1 MTHLDIQHNPIKC
14 RYGIT
19 RTDEGEET
27 IDTLSKLTNLSFL
40 SFSSCGIRGDDI
52 ENITKLT
59 NLITLDVSLNFFMN
73 NTALIKLLDMRSLVG
88 ISCYNFMYVCV
99 NIGAEEREKLK
110 SLIFFRPT
118 DDHMIA
124 DDDELETR
132 GPYTDASTSFDHE
145 KFLCRFFL
153 ERVFTI

>member
-1 MTHLDIQHNPIKC
+1 MGSLVRMKVKRPSTHYP
-14 RYGIT
+14 
-19 RTDEGEET
+19 
-27 IDTLSKLTNLSFL
+27 SLTNLSFL

-110 SLIFFRPT
+110 SLIFFHPT

-124 DDDELETR
+124 DDDELEIR
-132 GPYTDASTSFDHE
+132 GPYIDRTFFCE
-145 KFLCRFFL
+145 YGVFLCNFFL
-153 ERVFTI
+153 ERISLFEY